1 MILEIS
7 CNIFYLCRLFFCIEN
22 KSDYELYKKKN
33 LELKRNKKGK
43 IDGEIPYYV
52 DKNEKG
58 NELGINIYDNLI
70 TRDNFVF
77 IFILYEKKKNKYH
90 MFFKVII
97 FYSISTHIYHC
108 LIYK

>member
-1 MILEIS
+1 M
-7 CNIFYLCRLFFCIEN
+7 CRLFFCIEN

-33 LELKRNKKGK
+33 LELKRNKKAK
-43 IDGEIPYYV
+43 VDGEIPYHV

-97 FYSISTHIYHC
+97 FYSTFTQV
-108 LIYK
+108 